1 MASLEKVG
9 RRMRLLSDDGDPFV
23 VLVVRSSR
31 SLVASGRCC
40 GRIEP
45 LEEEVERITEWSS
58 GDAAV
63 S

>member
-1 MASLEKVG
+1 
-9 RRMRLLSDDGDPFV
+9 MRLLSDDGDPFV

-40 GRIEP
+40 GRIE
-45 LEEEVERITEWSS
+45 EEVERITEWSS